1 MSQAVMDLRD
11 SEGWSLG
18 DASQLPWVYVNVMT
32 FCQIVFQVDCINFYS
47 LLQYM
52 RICIVIL
59 PFYIFGFPV
68 LFLFFN
74 DFYRSFFEVQK
85 MISLAVSD
93 VFN

>member
-1 MSQAVMDLRD
+1 
-11 SEGWSLG
+11 
-18 DASQLPWVYVNVMT
+18 MT
-32 FCQIVFQVDCINFYS
+32 FCQVVFQVDFINFYS
-47 LLQYM
+47 LLQYL

-59 PFYIFGFPV
+59 PFRIFGFPV

>member
-1 MSQAVMDLRD
+1 
-11 SEGWSLG
+11 
-18 DASQLPWVYVNVMT
+18 MT
-32 FCQIVFQVDCINFYS
+32 FRQIVFQVDCINFYS

-59 PFYIFGFPV
+59 PFHIFGFPV
-68 LFLFFN
+68 GFFFFN

-93 VFN
+93 VLKLSFSGNSKHFFKNVYHFFSP